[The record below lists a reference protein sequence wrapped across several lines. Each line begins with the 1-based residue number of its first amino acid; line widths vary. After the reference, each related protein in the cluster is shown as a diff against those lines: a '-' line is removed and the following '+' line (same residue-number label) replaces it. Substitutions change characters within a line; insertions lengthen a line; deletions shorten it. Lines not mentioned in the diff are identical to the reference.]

1 MKWLG
6 VIAFVIL
13 GYVMAFRILV
23 GINNQNHAK
32 MEARKLSE
40 QLILSEQYYDTLVK
54 QVEKIRAYNHDLRYH
69 VETLSGLCAA
79 QDWKGVCEYVESMSC
94 ELPKS
99 LPKQY
104 CPVGAA
110 NALLQYYA
118 GLCSAEDIEFRC
130 QVYIPQDT
138 QIQPLHLCIILGNGL
153 CNALE
158 AVQKLPKDAQRY
170 IALRVMTEGG
180 KLAISIENPCPTEP
194 QPDQNGGYRTTKRE
208 SGHGLGMGNIWEA
221 ARHYNGWCKSDWA
234 NGIFTLRVML
244 TEKMAV

>member
-1 MKWLG
+1 
-6 VIAFVIL
+6 
-13 GYVMAFRILV
+13 
-23 GINNQNHAK
+23 
-32 MEARKLSE
+32 
-40 QLILSEQYYDTLVK
+40 
-54 QVEKIRAYNHDLRYH
+54 
-69 VETLSGLCAA
+69 
-79 QDWKGVCEYVESMSC
+79 
-94 ELPKS
+94 
-99 LPKQY
+99 
-104 CPVGAA
+104 
-110 NALLQYYA
+110 
-118 GLCSAEDIEFRC
+118 
-130 QVYIPQDT
+130 
-138 QIQPLHLCIILGNGL
+138 L